1 MSIDKSYFF
10 TFCALL
16 RTYELHM
23 SEYKIHLKEI
33 PSLKRNSCKNFTRY
47 TVKVHVFLEG
57 NKNGRNL
64 HRRFN
69 TYYIMSNRQ

>member
-23 SEYKIHLKEI
+23 SEYKMHLKKI

-47 TVKVHVFLEG
+47 IVIINMLITRVPVSIFYSSHF
-57 NKNGRNL
+57 
-64 HRRFN
+64 
-69 TYYIMSNRQ
+69 